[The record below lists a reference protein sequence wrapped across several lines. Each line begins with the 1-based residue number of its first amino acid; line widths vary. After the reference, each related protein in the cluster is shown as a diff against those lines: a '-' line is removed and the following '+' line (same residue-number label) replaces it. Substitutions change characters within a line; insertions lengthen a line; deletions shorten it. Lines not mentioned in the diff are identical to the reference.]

1 MLLLAER
8 FCGQEF
14 GQGAGGMGLSLLHN
28 VWGLRL
34 EDLNVQ
40 G

>member
-1 MLLLAER
+1 MLSRAER
-8 FCGQEF
+8 FCGQEL
-14 GQGAGGMGLSLLHN
+14 GQGTRGMGLSLLHN